1 MCAVQQELAGFL
13 SKGCVMTEVD
23 LLVIGGGVAGTVAAK
38 SSRNYEISVAIADPG
53 RLGGT

>member
-1 MCAVQQELAGFL
+1 MN
-13 SKGCVMTEVD
+13 EVD